1 MSFCVFLNCF
11 VFLSP
16 SCTAHTLEM
25 ENVTNQAGHE
35 MKCDHVHG
43 MHITFVVCVFL
54 FFLCTVCFFD
64 VFV

>member
-1 MSFCVFLNCF
+1 MSFCVFFNCF

-35 MKCDHVHG
+35 MKCDYVHG
-43 MHITFVVCVFL
+43 MHITFVVCVCVSFFFVHCL
-54 FFLCTVCFFD
+54 FF
-64 VFV
+64 